1 MQDFDTTST
10 QSLIDRYYEEEK
22 AQRLREQTLAAF
34 TIRMD
39 ANDLA
44 MLNVIARRFRKNR
57 EEVAQEILSNALID
71 LFARID
77 GGERK
82 LMARDADDAARSI
95 ADEIAEENGVMS
107 IDVKAGVWANHDR
120 QITKQERKKAKQVEK
135 SDVQETSSS
144 QAAEDEYDSQ
154 EADVAAEAAIEEEML
169 AEESQDSEEESSA
182 ATAAQPMSV
191 FAS

>member
-120 QITKQERKKAKQVEK
+120 QITKQERKKAKQAEK
-135 SDVQETSSS
+135 SDVPETSSS

-169 AEESQDSEEESSA
+169 AEESLESEEENDT

>member
-1 MQDFDTTST
+1 MQDLDTTST

-120 QITKQERKKAKQVEK
+120 QITKQERKKAKQAEK
-135 SDVQETSSS
+135 SDVPETSSS

-169 AEESQDSEEESSA
+169 AEESLESEEENDT